1 LVTILL
7 DATESGDACDVLQ
20 RENALDAF
28 ILLELDKRT
37 SAHLQAGRLELAS
50 RSAAL
55 QVDITYG
62 AKRYEPRTGEA
73 IAPRRVRITTPVL
86 TIQKLRHDIEQF
98 EYLRGRGV
106 LGDEFGGVI
115 SRYEDLVRRLT
126 PLGPDARVQ
135 FNPTDDGNVGGTYNR
150 LIHVYESAALPRVL
164 SESWSRELVES
175 EYLNEGNAVAVVDE
189 FLTAD
194 ALESLRNFCLESTL
208 WFTNRYAHGRLGA
221 FFSVRDSVVPYYCR
235 LLRK

>member
-1 LVTILL
+1 VTILL

-135 FNPTDDGNVGGTYNR
+135 FNPTV
-150 LIHVYESAALPRVL
+150 
-164 SESWSRELVES
+164 
-175 EYLNEGNAVAVVDE
+175 
-189 FLTAD
+189 
-194 ALESLRNFCLESTL
+194 CLESTL

-221 FFSVRDSVVPYYCR
+221 FFSVRDSVVPYCCR